1 MKPLLAHIYESKR
14 IPRTILGD
22 AFSISVHIQPKLNGI
37 RALYQAG
44 NFQSREELPWNPKV
58 LKHLSIELRAMF
70 PEPEIILD
78 GELYV
83 HGWKLQDI
91 NGAVQIARTE
101 PRHDTHLIEY
111 HIFDRVSYQLSFK
124 DRMELIEQRRSL
136 MDRNSKIRMVTTYFD
151 CTPEIVEQLYIE
163 FVQQKFEGI
172 MYRLGDCPYTM
183 SKQEF
188 VCIHTKWGQESHKPP
203 GRLRYFSDKNN
214 RCWHLLK
221 RKDWQD
227 AEFLCIA
234 VEEGEGKRSGMVGR
248 FVCKVHPDK
257 ELTFGVGSGVSDEE
271 ATYYFNHPEAVIGHY
286 IKVKFLTYTT
296 EGKPFNPTI
305 EAIL

>member
-1 MKPLLAHIYESKR
+1 MKPLLAHIYEPKR
-14 IPRTILGD
+14 VPSGIP
-22 AFSISVHIQPKLNGI
+22 VHIQPKLNGI

-44 NFQSREELPWNPKV
+44 NFQSRDELPWNPKV
-58 LKHLSIELRAMF
+58 LKHLSDELKAMF

-83 HGWKLQDI
+83 HGWPLQRI
-91 NGAVQIARTE
+91 NGAVQIARSE
-101 PRHDTHLIEY
+101 PREDTHLVEY

-124 DRMELIEQRRSL
+124 HRMELIEQRRSL
-136 MDRNSKIRMVTTYFD
+136 MDRNSKICMVTTYFN
-151 CTPEIVEQLYIE
+151 CTPEITEELYIE
-163 FVQQKFEGI
+163 FVQNKFEGI
-172 MYRLGDCPYTM
+172 MYRLGGCPYTRPKERWDSM
-183 SKQEF
+183 S
-188 VCIHTKWGQESHKPP
+188 SMLMM
-203 GRLRYFSDKNN
+203 RLTNSMFASDKNN

-234 VEEGEGKRSGMVGR
+234 VEEGEGKRAGMVGR

-257 ELTFGVGSGVSDEE
+257 ETTFGVGSGVTDEE
-271 ATYYFNHPEAVIGHY
+271 ATHYFNHPEEVINHF
-286 IKVKFLTYTT
+286 IKVKFLTYTE

>member
-1 MKPLLAHIYESKR
+1 MKPLLAHIYEPKR
-14 IPRTILGD
+14 IPPGIP
-22 AFSISVHIQPKLNGI
+22 VHIQPKLNGV

-44 NFQSREELPWNPKV
+44 NFQSRDELPWNPKV
-58 LKHLSIELRAMF
+58 LKHLTDELKELF

-83 HGWKLQDI
+83 HDWNLQRI
-91 NGAVQIARTE
+91 NGAVQIARSE
-101 PRHDTHLIEY
+101 PREDTHFVEY
-111 HIFDRVSYQLSFK
+111 HIFDRVSYQLSF
-124 DRMELIEQRRSL
+124 RQRLEVIEQRRFL

-151 CTPEIVEQLYIE
+151 TYPEMVEQAYMD

-172 MYRLGDCPYTM
+172 MYRLGDCPYTRPKDTYACHGM
-183 SKQEF
+183 KAITSSKF
-188 VCIHTKWGQESHKPP
+188 A
-203 GRLRYFSDKNN
+203 SDKNN

-227 AEFLCIA
+227 DDFLCVS
-234 VEEGEGKRSGMVGR
+234 VEEGIGKRSGMVGR

-257 ELTFGVGSGVSDEE
+257 DVTFGVGSGPSDSQLL
-271 ATYYFNHPEAVIGHY
+271 YYFNHPEEVIGRK